1 MLVELL
7 NRFFGGCREETPPRP
22 NVAVGVK
29 ERDSK
34 RDEKY
39 CSDIEALKQKYR
51 VELKSGLCIELPLK
65 EIIDICPRTRRRV
78 DAYDKLVKFLAD
90 EMNIKLIIKSRNYD
104 NKKKASRL

>member
-29 ERDSK
+29 EKDSK

-39 CSDIEALKQKYR
+39 SSDIEALKQRYGA
-51 VELKSGLCIELPLK
+51 EFKSGVCIEIPLK
-65 EIIDICPRTRRRV
+65 EIINLCPRERKKV
-78 DAYDKLVKFLAD
+78 DAYIGLVSHLKREYGITLK
-90 EMNIKLIIKSRNYD
+90 ITS
-104 NKKKASRL
+104 NKTKI